1 MAVRS
6 FVIAALL
13 AGSASAHQ
21 LTDSRELRL
30 QVSEGKLLGLL
41 VYRVP
46 PGPRAQLVFTPPAP
60 KAKKRIDSAAL
71 RLAPQALRGLRIG
84 GRAPRLTEG
93 KTRLTPDGGVETA
106 LLIEAE
112 LAPELT
118 LEVGGGPPLPTL
130 LLAPAGTRFTLL
142 SGAGRP
148 IEDGLELH
156 PRSDLPCR
164 VRITR

>member
-1 MAVRS
+1 MAMRC
-6 FVIAALL
+6 FVAAALL
-13 AGSASAHQ
+13 AGSVSAHQ
-21 LTDSRELRL
+21 LSDSRELRL
-30 QVSEGKLLGLL
+30 QVSAGKLLGLL

-46 PGPRAQLVFTPPAP
+46 PGPRAQMVFAPPAP
-60 KAKKRIDSAAL
+60 KAKKRIDGAAL

-84 GRAPRLTEG
+84 GRAPRLSEG
-93 KTRLTPDGGVETA
+93 KTRLTAEGGVEAA
-106 LLIEAE
+106 LLVEAE

-118 LEVGGGPPLPTL
+118 LEVLAGPPLPAQ
-130 LLAPAGTRFTLL
+130 LLAPAGTQLTLL